1 MSKEVI
7 NRHKRRWCE
16 GETHADESLNDA
28 INGFNEL
35 VDNLMTPSCHRVQYT
50 LPLDHESFYVKP
62 IDGLVDKGT
71 VGVSVVCSNLDEENT
86 ELSIK
91 NGLETNVLIS
101 DFTRQE
107 QIKDLKLLHVKLNS
121 QIDSGSY
128 IYWNNEFWIVSNE
141 EHNAVHSHRTFAIEK
156 CTTSIYIQIDGNKYM
171 YPVTTR
177 NLTIYSDGVRDL
189 VNMDISSAK
198 YSVQIAENEI
208 TNAIDVDTRFIIKG
222 RAFTTTIIDD
232 VTVKNVRTLTILETV
247 VNTLDD
253 LENDIAWNKNSEV
266 EKVENPNLKIVGDD
280 FIYIGG
286 TSEYECTGISK
297 WELERTEMAKIVSSE
312 KGKCKIKCISNGSYV
327 GEKIILYATDDRGN
341 MKEKII
347 YIRGM
352 F

>member
-1 MSKEVI
+1 MTKEVI

-50 LPLDHESFYVKP
+50 LPLDHESFYAKP

-71 VGVSVVCSNLDEENT
+71 VGVSVVCSDLDEENT

-141 EHNAVHSHRTFAIEK
+141 EHNSVHSHRTFAIEK
-156 CTTSIYIQIDGNKYM
+156 CSTVANIKINGNKYM
-171 YPVTTR
+171 YPIATR
-177 NLTIYSDGVRDL
+177 NLTIYSDGIRDL

-208 TNAIDVDTRFIIKG
+208 TNSIDVDTRFIIRG
-222 RAFTTTIIDD
+222 RAFATTMVDD
-232 VTVKNVRTLTILETV
+232 ITVKNVRTLTILETA
-247 VNTLDD
+247 VNSLDD
-253 LENDIAWNKNSEV
+253 LENDIAWNKNSDV
-266 EKVENPNLKIVGDD
+266 EKNENPSLKIVGDD

-286 TSEYECTGISK
+286 TAEYEFVGISR
-297 WELERTEMAKIVSSE
+297 WELERTERAKIISSE
-312 KGKCKIKCISNGSYV
+312 VGKCKIKCVSDSSFI
-327 GEKIILYATDDRGN
+327 GEKIILYATDNRGN
-341 MKEKII
+341 MWEKVITI
-347 YIRGM
+347 KGM

>member
-1 MSKEVI
+1 MAKEVI

-50 LPLDHESFYVKP
+50 LPLDHESFYAKP

-71 VGVSVVCSNLDEENT
+71 VGVSVVCSDLDEENT

-107 QIKDLKLLHVKLNS
+107 QIKDLKLLHTKLNS

-141 EHNAVHSHRTFAIEK
+141 EHNSVHSHRTFAIEK
-156 CTTSIYIQIDGNKYM
+156 CSTVANIKINGNVYT
-171 YPVTTR
+171 YPISTR
-177 NLTIYSDGVRDL
+177 NLTIYSDGIRDL

-198 YSVQIAENEI
+198 YSIQIAENEI
-208 TNAIDVDTRFIIKG
+208 TNSINVDTRFVIRG
-222 RAFTTTIIDD
+222 RAFATTIVDD
-232 VTVKNVRTLTILETV
+232 VTIKNVRTLTILETV
-247 VNTLDD
+247 VNSLDD
-253 LENDIAWNKNSEV
+253 LENDIAWNKNSDV
-266 EKVENPNLKIVGDD
+266 EKNENPSLKIVGDD

-286 TSEYECTGISK
+286 TAEYEFVGISR
-297 WELERTEMAKIVSSE
+297 WELERTEKAKIISSE
-312 KGKCKIKCISNGSYV
+312 VGKCKIKCVSDSSFIGD
-327 GEKIILYATDDRGN
+327 KIILYATDSRGN
-341 MKEKII
+341 MWEKVITI
-347 YIRGM
+347 KGM

>member
-1 MSKEVI
+1 MGKEVI

-50 LPLDHESFYVKP
+50 LPLDYD
-62 IDGLVDKGT
+62 I
-71 VGVSVVCSNLDEENT
+71 EN
-86 ELSIK
+86 K
-91 NGLETNVLIS
+91 LETNVLIS

-107 QIKDLKLLHVKLNS
+107 QILDLKLLHTKLNS

-128 IYWNNEFWIVSNE
+128 VYWNNECWIVSNE
-141 EHNAVHSHRTFAIEK
+141 EHNSVHSHRTFAIIR
-156 CTTSIYIQIDGNKYM
+156 CPILINILFNGSYYT

-177 NLTIYSDGVRDL
+177 NLTIYSDGIRDL

-198 YSVQIAENEI
+198 YSMQIAENEI
-208 TNAIDVDTRFIIKG
+208 TNTIDIDTRFIIRG

-232 VTVKNVRTLTILETV
+232 ITVKNVRTLTILETV
-247 VNTLDD
+247 ANSLDD
-253 LENDIAWNKNSEV
+253 LENDMAWNKNSDLED
-266 EKVENPNLKIVGDD
+266 VENPSLKIVGDD

-286 TSEYECTGISK
+286 TAEYECIGISK
-297 WELERTEMAKIVSSE
+297 WDLERTEMAKIVSSE
-312 KGKCKIKCISNGSYV
+312 KGKCKIKCLSNGSYV

>member
-1 MSKEVI
+1 MAKEVI

-50 LPLDHESFYVKP
+50 LPLDHKSFYAKSV
-62 IDGLVDKGT
+62 DALVNDGT
-71 VGVSVVCSNLDEENT
+71 VGVSVVCSEFNKENT

-128 IYWNNEFWIVSNE
+128 IYWDNEFWIVSNE
-141 EHNAVHSHRTFAIEK
+141 EHNSVHSHRTFAIEK
-156 CTTSIYIQIDGNKYM
+156 CSTVANIKINGNIYT
-171 YPVTTR
+171 YPISTR
-177 NLTIYSDGVRDL
+177 NLTIYSDGIRDL

-198 YSVQIAENEI
+198 YSIQIAENEI
-208 TNAIDVDTRFIIKG
+208 TNSIDVDTRFIIRG
-222 RAFTTTIIDD
+222 RAFATTIVDD
-232 VTVKNVRTLTILETV
+232 ITVKNVRTLTILETV
-247 VNTLDD
+247 VNSQDD
-253 LENDIAWNKNSEV
+253 LENDIAWNKNSDIT
-266 EKVENPNLKIVGDD
+266 KVENPNIKIVGDD
-280 FIYIGG
+280 TIYIGG
-286 TSEYECTGISK
+286 TAEYECTDISR
-297 WELERTEMAKIVSSE
+297 WELERTEKAKIISSE
-312 KGKCKIKCISNGSYV
+312 KGKCKIKCVSNSSYI
-327 GEKIILYATDDRGN
+327 GDKIILYATDDRGN
-341 MKEKII
+341 MREKVITII
-347 YIRGM
+347 GM

>member
-1 MSKEVI
+1 MAKEVI

-50 LPLDHESFYVKP
+50 LPLDHESFYAKP

-71 VGVSVVCSNLDEENT
+71 VGVSVVCSDLDEENT

-91 NGLETNVLIS
+91 SGLETNVLIS
-101 DFTRQE
+101 DFSRQE
-107 QIKDLKLLHVKLNS
+107 QIKDLKLLHTKLNS

-128 IYWNNEFWIVSNE
+128 IYWDNEFWIVSNE
-141 EHNAVHSHRTFAIEK
+141 EHNSVHSHRTFAIEK
-156 CTTSIYIQIDGNKYM
+156 CTTSVCIRINGNKYI
-171 YPVTTR
+171 YPVATR
-177 NLTIYSDGVRDL
+177 NLTIYSDGIRDL

-208 TNAIDVDTRFIIKG
+208 TNTIDVDTRFIIRG
-222 RAFTTTIIDD
+222 RAFATTIVDD
-232 VTVKNVRTLTILETV
+232 ITVKNVRTLTILETV
-247 VNTLDD
+247 ANSLDD
-253 LENDIAWNKNSEV
+253 LENDIAWNKNSDV
-266 EKVENPNLKIVGDD
+266 EKNENPSLKIVGDD

-286 TSEYECTGISK
+286 TAEYEFVGISR
-297 WELERTEMAKIVSSE
+297 WELERTERAKIISSE
-312 KGKCKIKCISNGSYV
+312 VGKCKIKCVSDSSFIGD
-327 GEKIILYATDDRGN
+327 KIILYATDSRGN
-341 MKEKII
+341 MWEKVITI
-347 YIRGM
+347 KGM